1 MPALFLLLVA
11 LVFRSLTLPGAKEPY
26 TSTGSQTMDP
36 ASSYK
41 FTVKLED
48 ESKSKLSIQITTIDG
63 TLVKE
68 ETFNETVNPYK

>member
-1 MPALFLLLVA
+1 
-11 LVFRSLTLPGAKEPY
+11 
-26 TSTGSQTMDP
+26 MDP